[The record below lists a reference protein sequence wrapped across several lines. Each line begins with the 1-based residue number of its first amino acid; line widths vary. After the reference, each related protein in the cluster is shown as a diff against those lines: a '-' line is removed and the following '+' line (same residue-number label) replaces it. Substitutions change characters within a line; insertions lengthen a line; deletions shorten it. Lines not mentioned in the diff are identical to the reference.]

1 MLLRRITEHVKVQ
14 NWFAVGLDFIIV
26 VVGVFI
32 GIQVSNWNDGLAEQ
46 TAFERQLNT
55 VRVEMVENLARF
67 EESRNSLEQQLADII
82 ELRAILSE
90 PEIPDKAERLN
101 DLLFQ
106 SILVF
111 GIYPKRHALD
121 RVLASDMFST
131 IEDNELSDAMEQ
143 WDVTLAFLVRQQQDE
158 LNYRDGFQLPYFSQ
172 HLSTAAIFGAALED
186 EGMLAPARFGHDFE
200 ELAVDPIVDNSLAV
214 RQLTTNH
221 DLTNTANLIT
231 HTEQII
237 SLIEA
242 RGNQ

>member
-1 MLLRRITEHVKVQ
+1 MLLRRITQHVKAQ
-14 NWFAVGLDFIIV
+14 NWTAVALDFVIV

-32 GIQVSNWNDGLAEQ
+32 GIQVANWNDGLAEK
-46 TAFERQLNT
+46 TAFERQLST

-67 EESRNSLEQQLADII
+67 EESRTSLEQQLADIA
-82 ELRAILSE
+82 ELRAVLSE
-90 PEIPDKAERLN
+90 PENSNTEERLN

-131 IEDNELSDAMEQ
+131 TEDINLSDAMEQ
-143 WDVTLAFLVRQQQDE
+143 WDVTLAYLTRQQQDE

-172 HLSTAAIFGAALED
+172 HLSTAAVFGAALED
-186 EGMLAPARFGHDFE
+186 EGILAPARFGHKQED
-200 ELAVDPIVDNSLAV
+200 LAADPVVENALAI

-221 DLTNTANLIT
+221 DLTNTSNLIA
-231 HTEQII
+231 HTELII

-242 RGNQ
+242 RGK